1 MGLNSLNAEA
11 KAKMR
16 EVQAAIDA
24 LERNQAAFN
33 SKAVPYSE
41 MDAENVILK
50 RDLRNI
56 DSHVLKLQM
65 DRDVLAEA
73 QLKMSQRSEELA
85 EKYLADVEKWIGGA
99 ITENNYASCKQ
110 KLTKTIEWCREI
122 GFQVSNERETQLM
135 SDLKHDYE
143 MKVRKAVEKEE
154 QARIKAQIREEQLRE
169 REIERELQTLDRERA
184 AIKAALEK
192 ALSIAKESHSEE
204 VEKLKLR
211 LVEAEARNERA
222 IAQAQLTKAGHIYVI
237 SNLGA
242 FGEEVFKIGMTRRLE
257 PKDRIAELSD
267 ASVPFPFD
275 VHMMI
280 SCDNAPQLEKL
291 LHREFHSNRLNKVN
305 VRKEFFR
312 VPLAAIASL

>member
-1 MGLNSLNAEA
+1 
-11 KAKMR
+11 
-16 EVQAAIDA
+16 
-24 LERNQAAFN
+24 
-33 SKAVPYSE
+33 
-41 MDAENVILK
+41 
-50 RDLRNI
+50 
-56 DSHVLKLQM
+56 
-65 DRDVLAEA
+65 
-73 QLKMSQRSEELA
+73 
-85 EKYLADVEKWIGGA
+85 
-99 ITENNYASCKQ
+99 
-110 KLTKTIEWCREI
+110 
-122 GFQVSNERETQLM
+122 M